1 MSEDMTFFDGFSL
14 EHIDAGEA
22 TIRVRHGG
30 DGPPVV
36 LLHGHPRTHT
46 TWHRVAP
53 LLADRHTVVCPDLRG
68 YGGSSTPP
76 TTPDHEPY
84 SNRAMA
90 RDVVAL
96 MAALGHERFAVA
108 GHDRGSGVAQRLGF
122 DAPAAV
128 TRVAILD
135 GIPHV
140 EALERC
146 DERFARSWWHWF
158 FFAQTEKPA
167 EQWISRDP
175 EAWYRADPEA
185 MGAENHA
192 DWLAAIRDPAT
203 VHAMVEDYRAGVG
216 IDREHEEAD
225 RAAGR
230 RIGCPLLFACSI
242 HDDME
247 ELYGDPLAIWRGWAD
262 DVRGARIDSGHHMA
276 EEAPEELAAVLA
288 GFLAEAP
295 AGAVAP

>member
-1 MSEDMTFFDGFSL
+1 MPEGMTFFDGFAL
-14 EHIDAGEA
+14 EHIDTGEA
-22 TIRVRHGG
+22 AIRLRHGG
-30 DGPPVV
+30 GGPPVV

-53 LLADRHTVVCPDLRG
+53 LLAERFTVICPDLRG
-68 YGGSSTPP
+68 YGGSSGPA
-76 TTPDHEPY
+76 TTADHEPY

-90 RDVVAL
+90 RDVLAVTR
-96 MAALGHERFAVA
+96 ALGFDRFAVA
-108 GHDRGSGVAQRLGF
+108 GHDRGSGVAQRLALE
-122 DAPAAV
+122 APERV
-128 TRVAILD
+128 RRVAVLD

-146 DERFARSWWHWF
+146 DERFAREWWHWF

-167 EQWISRDP
+167 EEWISRDP
-175 EAWYRADPEA
+175 EAWYKGDPEA

-192 DWLAAIRDPAT
+192 DWLAAIRDPGT

-230 RIGCPLLFACSI
+230 RIACPLLAAWSVR
-242 HDDME
+242 DDLE
-247 ELYGDPLAIWRGWAD
+247 DLFGDPVEIWRGWAG

-276 EEAPEELAAVLA
+276 EQAPQQLASVLGGFFGEA
-288 GFLAEAP
+288 
-295 AGAVAP
+295 

>member
-1 MSEDMTFFDGFSL
+1 
-14 EHIDAGEA
+14 
-22 TIRVRHGG
+22 
-30 DGPPVV
+30 
-36 LLHGHPRTHT
+36 
-46 TWHRVAP
+46 
-53 LLADRHTVVCPDLRG
+53 
-68 YGGSSTPP
+68 
-76 TTPDHEPY
+76 
-84 SNRAMA
+84 MA
-90 RDVVAL
+90 RDVVAV
-96 MAALGHERFAVA
+96 MAALGHESFAVA
-108 GHDRGSGVAQRLGF
+108 GHDRGSGVAQRLAF
-122 DAPAAV
+122 DAAGAIE
-128 TRVAILD
+128 RVAILD

-167 EQWISRDP
+167 EDWISRDP
-175 EAWYRADPEA
+175 EAWYGADPER

-192 DWLAAIRDPAT
+192 DWLRAIHDPAT

-230 RIGCPLLFACSI
+230 RIACPLLFACSI

-276 EEAPEELAAVLA
+276 EEAPEQLASALLEFLDA
-288 GFLAEAP
+288 G
-295 AGAVAP
+295 